1 MPGSWAGG
9 ILWQKGLMGED
20 LEKIYGREGL
30 GGFSENFRSNHQ
42 RLSDEG
48 DVTRAVCCPQEGFP
62 SSRVS
67 EK

>member
-1 MPGSWAGG
+1 
-9 ILWQKGLMGED
+9 MGED
-20 LEKIYGREGL
+20 PEKIYGREGL